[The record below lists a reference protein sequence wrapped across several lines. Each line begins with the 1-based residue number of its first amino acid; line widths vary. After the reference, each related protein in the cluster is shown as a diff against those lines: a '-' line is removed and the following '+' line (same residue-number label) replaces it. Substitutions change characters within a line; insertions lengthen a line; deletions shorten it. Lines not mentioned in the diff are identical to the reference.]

1 MKVYRDLEKIKFEK
15 GTVLTTGTFDGVHFG
30 HQKVLGSLTS
40 SAKKSGLESVLLT
53 FDPHPR
59 IVLEQDTDLKLLS
72 TLNEKLT
79 LLEGFGIDH
88 VVVIPFTKEFSRLS
102 SIDFV
107 RQLLVGKLNTKKLIL
122 GYDHHFGRNR
132 EGSFEH
138 LLEFGPLY
146 GFEVEEI
153 PVQDVD
159 NVNVS
164 STKIRTAIKEGE
176 VAYAAE
182 LMGHLYELSGKVV
195 NGNKIG
201 AGLGFPTA
209 NVAVENPYKLLPKNG
224 VYFVQVVVGNE
235 KHFGMLNIGFRPT
248 FEQEMK
254 QTIEVHLFDFD
265 EDLYGKQITLL
276 FKEHIRNEISFEN
289 TVALIS
295 QLQADELICRKLV

>member
-289 TVALIS
+289 TDALIS